1 MISGSFAPNQSNRQ
15 GCPIWYDFLSFRPD
29 EHPNGHLGHFSHRL
43 ADRCNSRRRKRS
55 NTAVIKAYQ
64 PYLLRYLYSSFAADL
79 DNLSGNDVTAGK
91 NSVNLR
97 KLRQNFSI

>member
-15 GCPIWYDFLSFRPD
+15 SCPVWYDFLSFRTD
-29 EHPNGHLGHFSHRL
+29 EHPHGHLGHFSHRL
-43 ADRCNSRRRKRS
+43 ADRGNSRRRKRS